1 MVKLFKSLIFAILVF
16 PFLISNAETNS
27 PYWAGFES
35 KQIPSNDGL
44 SDFIITIK
52 YSKDG
57 KKYKITYLNESP
69 HVEGTCEGEIYKEG
83 DLEEIECEKD
93 SGGTRT
99 ISGTVTEITLESSG
113 SAGGGVW

>member
-16 PFLISNAETNS
+16 PFLISNGETNS

-69 HVEGTCEGEIYKEG
+69 HVEGTCEGEIYKKG
-83 DLEEIECEKD
+83 KFILKVLFPFFLGNKLFVYKVI
-93 SGGTRT
+93 RN
-99 ISGTVTEITLESSG
+99 
-113 SAGGGVW
+113 SACLFY